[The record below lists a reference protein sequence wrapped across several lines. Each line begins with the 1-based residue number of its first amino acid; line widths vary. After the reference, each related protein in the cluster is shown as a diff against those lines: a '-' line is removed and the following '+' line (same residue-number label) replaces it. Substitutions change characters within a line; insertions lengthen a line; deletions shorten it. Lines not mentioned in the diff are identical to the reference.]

1 MRHSPALITHPLTYV
16 RHLNS
21 WTQQDVADIVRR
33 RSGLNMATRREKI
46 WRWECGLS
54 SPEPVAQH
62 ALADEL
68 GIDRQLV
75 SALGWPAWL
84 LLIDPIEPTD
94 TPWIPDTAR
103 QTLVRVVES
112 AVMDRRT
119 FVVLAS
125 GSLAC
130 AWNAAPPPPVADGIA
145 GALIG
150 SEAIKS
156 LNARVEELWYL
167 DDILGGGA
175 CLDAG
180 RADLRMIGMLLK
192 RATLTDLSTQ
202 RLLSTAAS
210 LGRFCGFAAFDSGL
224 TAAAQRYWH
233 AALRAA
239 HAAGDTSQGVYVLS
253 NLALQAIYLGNDRA
267 AIDILDA
274 ARTKVDPA
282 ARTVLAMLDTWQAR
296 AYALAGEPVKAAT
309 LLNRADGL
317 WQRRRPEDDP
327 TWVYWM
333 PQPSLTAEA
342 GTALAAI
349 GDLDNAEANLR
360 AGLQTLDDNSA
371 RERNLYLL
379 RIAETQLAGGRLDE
393 AVTTARQTIDGAAY
407 INSPRV
413 GSEVDVLLNKL
424 TPDDPRTAELRDF
437 RREAALG
444 RN

>member
-1 MRHSPALITHPLTYV
+1 
-16 RHLNS
+16 
-21 WTQQDVADIVRR
+21 
-33 RSGLNMATRREKI
+33 
-46 WRWECGLS
+46 
-54 SPEPVAQH
+54 
-62 ALADEL
+62 LADEL

-75 SALGWPAWL
+75 TALGWPAWL
-84 LLIDPIEPTD
+84 LLINPVEPTD
-94 TPWIPDTAR
+94 TPWTPDAAR

-112 AVMDRRT
+112 AAMDRRT

-125 GSLAC
+125 GSLAS
-130 AWNAAPPPPVADGIA
+130 AWNAAPPPVADGIG

-150 SEAIKS
+150 SEAIRN
-156 LNARVEELWYL
+156 LDARVEELWYL
-167 DDILGGGA
+167 DDVLGGGA

-180 RADLRMIGMLLK
+180 LADLRMIGMLLK
-192 RATLTDLSTQ
+192 RATLTDLSTR

-239 HAAGDTSQGVYVLS
+239 HAAGDTSQGVYILS
-253 NLALQAIYLGNDRA
+253 NLALQDIYLGNSRA

-274 ARTKVDPA
+274 ARSKVDPS
-282 ARTVLAMLDTWQAR
+282 ARTVLAMLDTWLAR
-296 AYALAGEPVKAAT
+296 AYALAGETATAAT
-309 LLNRADGL
+309 LLNRADDL

-342 GTALAAI
+342 GTALATT
-349 GDLDNAEANLR
+349 GDLGNAEANLR
-360 AGLQTLDDNSA
+360 AGLQALDDNSA
-371 RERNLYLL
+371 RERNLYLV

-393 AVTTARQTIDGAAY
+393 AGLTARQAINGATY

-413 GSEVDVLLNKL
+413 GSGVDSLLSKL
-424 TPDDPRTAELRDF
+424 PPDDPRTAELHDF
-437 RREAALG
+437 RREASL
-444 RN
+444 